1 MCIYEKTKKHCE
13 TNSVSDIIPERIGI
27 FMPFYFE
34 GLFFLKE
41 KCNKGTFYEIVNSHS
56 KQQKMC
62 TECLKISK
70 KEVRAKPSLKM
81 RLFLCLTLWYA

>member
-1 MCIYEKTKKHCE
+1 MPVFDVYIREDKKHCE

-41 KCNKGTFYEIVNSHS
+41 KCNKGTFM
-56 KQQKMC
+56 K
-62 TECLKISK
+62 L
-70 KEVRAKPSLKM
+70 
-81 RLFLCLTLWYA
+81 